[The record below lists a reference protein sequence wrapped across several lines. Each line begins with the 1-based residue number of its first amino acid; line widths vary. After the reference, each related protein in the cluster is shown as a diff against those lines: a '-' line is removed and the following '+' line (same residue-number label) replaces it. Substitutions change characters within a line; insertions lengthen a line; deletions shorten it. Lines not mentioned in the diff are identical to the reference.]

1 MSKDLENLQGSWR
14 VTALEVNGQA
24 MPVDALGS
32 AGIVIN
38 GGRFISTG
46 MGNEYEGTFEVDV
59 KSRPRKLTMKFDT
72 GPEKGNTNLAI
83 YEIKGDSWKL
93 CIATQG
99 SVRPSRFG
107 TKPGDG
113 FVFETLT
120 RGDIASDTT
129 AALPKRKNQTEANA
143 AKISSSPSDK
153 RLAEFQGEWSMVSGV
168 MNGQAMDKSAVQW
181 VRRITTGDEIAVCAG
196 PQTLMKMT
204 FTIDP
209 SISPKGI
216 DYMNTAGSNKGK
228 TQLGVYEF
236 DGDQLTVCVSSPG
249 APRPTSFSSEKGA
262 GHTLTVWKRIGPE

>member
-1 MSKDLENLQGSWR
+1 MSKDLDTLQGSWR
-14 VTALEVNGQA
+14 VTALEVNGET
-24 MPVDALGS
+24 MPVDTLGS

-46 MGNEYEGTFEVDV
+46 MGNEYEGTFEVET

-99 SVRPSRFG
+99 TVRPSRFG

-120 RGDIASDTT
+120 RGEIPAETT
-129 AALPKRKNQTEANA
+129 ATLPKKRKATEAKTTKA
-143 AKISSSPSDK
+143 SSSDK
-153 RLAEFQGEWSMVSGV
+153 RLAEFQGEWRMVSGV
-168 MNGQAMDKSAVQW
+168 MNGQAMDQSTLQW
-181 VRRITTGDEIAVCAG
+181 VRRITQGNEIAVIAG

-204 FTIDP
+204 FTVDP
-209 SISPKGI
+209 STSPQSI
-216 DYMNTAGSNKGK
+216 DYVNTAGSNKGK
-228 TQLGVYEF
+228 TQLGIYQF
-236 DGDQLTVCVSSPG
+236 DGDLLTVCVSAPG
-249 APRPTSFSSEKGA
+249 AARPTTFTSEKGA
-262 GHTLTVWKRIGPE
+262 GRTLTVWKCER